1 MTKLELSGFQINYW
15 VQKCM
20 FYYKYK
26 ACCNRAGVYT
36 SAKVQAFLDLLLMT
50 YSTRA
55 DSILDTTEIENLH

>member
-1 MTKLELSGFQINYW
+1 
-15 VQKCM
+15 M

-36 SAKVQAFLDLLLMT
+36 SAKVQAFSDLLLMT